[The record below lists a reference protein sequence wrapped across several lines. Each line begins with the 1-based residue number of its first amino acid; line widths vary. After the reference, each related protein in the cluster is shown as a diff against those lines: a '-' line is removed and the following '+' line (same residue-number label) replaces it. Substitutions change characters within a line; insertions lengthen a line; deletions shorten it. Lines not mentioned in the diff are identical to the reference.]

1 MGIFDNI
8 VLDEFTMLDEGKQ
21 AEEYKERKEIEK
33 EDRAWDDYRK
43 SQNRKDKK
51 DPYGS
56 HDAYRAEKHAYGKAD
71 EEYKKKYGRDYM
83 SDQLSN
89 DVKLRDKKKRNNDYG
104 DMVVDQKRNQKSSTY
119 KSYMNDDKIK
129 DFVEKDK
136 KENPDKR
143 GDPSNTTRRN
153 NAIDAYDRHMRK
165 QAKKKSAKTESAL
178 MLIAGYDSEFAY

>member
-1 MGIFDNI
+1 MKASRQMNI
-8 VLDEFTMLDEGKQ
+8 EL
-21 AEEYKERKEIEK
+21 EK
-33 EDRAWDDYRK
+33 KSKKTDKVWNDYRK
-43 SQNRKDKK
+43 SQNRKDTK

-56 HDAYRAEKHAYGKAD
+56 HDAYRAEKHAYKKAD
-71 EEYKKKYGRDYM
+71 GEYKKKYGKDYM
-83 SDQLSN
+83 SDQLS
-89 DVKLRDKKKRNNDYG
+89 DLKFKEKKKRDNDYG

-136 KENPDKR
+136 EKNPDKR
-143 GDPSNTTRRN
+143 GDPSNITRRN

-178 MLIAGYDSEFAY
+178 MLIAGYDSEYAY